1 MNKAI
6 NSYDVNFAKEETD
19 FWIPTDFMFDLASVM
34 LYDSYA
40 GSTNEEP
47 SMTLKGVLAEDG
59 SAKTFSETARAS
71 TVDILEI
78 QVLQV
83 TFLL

>member
-1 MNKAI
+1 
-6 NSYDVNFAKEETD
+6 
-19 FWIPTDFMFDLASVM
+19 MFDLASVM

-40 GSTNEEP
+40 GSTNEDMA
-47 SMTLKGVLAEDG
+47 MTLKDG
-59 SAKTFSETARAS
+59 SAFSETARAS

-78 QVLQV
+78 QVLV

>member
-47 SMTLKGVLAEDG
+47 SMTLKDG
-59 SAKTFSETARAS
+59 SAFSETARAS